1 MARRPSQPLDL
12 RGRIGLS
19 FSEAAAALGVSERH
33 LRSMRRELPV
43 AQLGGKLVLPVDSLR
58 EWLRHRAEQGT
69 AKTEAAVGEI
79 LKSLE

>member
-1 MARRPSQPLDL
+1 
-12 RGRIGLS
+12 
-19 FSEAAAALGVSERH
+19 
-33 LRSMRRELPV
+33 MRRELPV